1 MDYINDQEIRRLIS
15 MSDIIETVE
24 AYYLQDGEDR
34 SLLPER
40 LFINDGE
47 NSALLMPSFYENYYG
62 AKLIGI
68 APDNV
73 VIGEATLR
81 GIFLLSDRE
90 TMKPLVLMDA
100 RTITAMRTGAVS
112 GLGMKYLASN
122 KTDTIGIIGTGDQ
135 GFSHLQAAC
144 VVRPIQRALVYNRSK
159 GRLDSFLEKAKGEF
173 PSIQFEVAEPETIL
187 KEAQLIITTTT
198 SVEPVIPYNGQI
210 DITGKHFAASGSFKS
225 FMQEIPDTIIN
236 DADYLFVDSHAA
248 FTECGEMIQAKK
260 FGYNEDMVPE
270 LKSLVQCGVNE
281 NVKDRT
287 TIFKSVGVSIFDI
300 LTAKL
305 IYERYDKKNKKKEL
319 G

>member
-1 MDYINDQEIRRLIS
+1 

-112 GLGMKYLASN
+112 GLGMKYLAS
-122 KTDTIGIIGTGDQ
+122 D
-135 GFSHLQAAC
+135 
-144 VVRPIQRALVYNRSK
+144 
-159 GRLDSFLEKAKGEF
+159 
-173 PSIQFEVAEPETIL
+173 
-187 KEAQLIITTTT
+187 
-198 SVEPVIPYNGQI
+198 
-210 DITGKHFAASGSFKS
+210 
-225 FMQEIPDTIIN
+225 
-236 DADYLFVDSHAA
+236 
-248 FTECGEMIQAKK
+248 
-260 FGYNEDMVPE
+260 
-270 LKSLVQCGVNE
+270 
-281 NVKDRT
+281 
-287 TIFKSVGVSIFDI
+287 
-300 LTAKL
+300 
-305 IYERYDKKNKKKEL
+305 
-319 G
+319 